1 MSGLNQK
8 HIIFTGNCNT
18 EFAKYIREHYN
29 ISTEKIQITRMNLTE
44 ALSFRKEAGEENVMI
59 FDIEDNAISKKYGF
73 NVKSITYG
81 YKNPKVFKL
90 LCDWIYKEIRSKW
103 AKYLK

>member
-8 HIIFTGNCNT
+8 YLVFTGNCNN
-18 EFAKYIREHYN
+18 EFANYIKKHYN
-29 ISTEKIQITRMNLTE
+29 ITPEKIPIFKMGLNE
-44 ALSFRKEAGEENVMI
+44 AIDLRKELGEENVMI
-59 FDIEDNAISKKYGF
+59 FDIVDNEITKKYGL

-90 LCDWIYKEIRSKW
+90 LCDWIYKEVKRKW
-103 AKYLK
+103 LKYLK